1 MNNEHSEGSYL
12 EVTNT
17 QNYNSKNYFSCAT
30 CRYQNE
36 YKVDVMTFEDSETGK
51 NFTLYIRDIDNKTCI
66 LIFQDAEKNEDK
78 MEVYY
83 AKQTQS
89 K

>member
-1 MNNEHSEGSYL
+1 
-12 EVTNT
+12 
-17 QNYNSKNYFSCAT
+17 
-30 CRYQNE
+30 
-36 YKVDVMTFEDSETGK
+36 MTFEDSETGK